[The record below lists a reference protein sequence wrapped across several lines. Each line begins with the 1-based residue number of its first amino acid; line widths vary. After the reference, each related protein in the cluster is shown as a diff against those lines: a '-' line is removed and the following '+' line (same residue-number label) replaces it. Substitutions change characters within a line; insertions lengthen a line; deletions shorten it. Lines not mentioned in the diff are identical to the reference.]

1 MQSGPTHESSFL
13 SLSSSRTACW
23 MPLASSPRA
32 VGAQGAQQ
40 GSRVDKPAGPEPGA
54 SEELLEKVLTFHS

>member
-1 MQSGPTHESSFL
+1 
-13 SLSSSRTACW
+13 

-40 GSRVDKPAGPEPGA
+40 GSRVGKPAGPEPGA